1 MGKKR
6 KIIGYKIFASEEE
19 FINWQLENRDKT
31 VAVVSPM
38 PELIKFSN
46 DVEFEDVEYDM
57 TADIQFHVFVT
68 YIKEME
74 DGEEEKIRDRASSR
88 D

>member
-1 MGKKR
+1 MKR
-6 KIIGYKIFASEEE
+6 KIVGYKIFASEKE
-19 FINWQLENRDKT
+19 FIDWQLENRNKV

-68 YIKEME
+68 YIKEVE
-74 DGEEEKIRDRASSR
+74 DGEEEKVSNRGSS
-88 D
+88 